1 MSASFDH
8 GLVDD
13 FLNHHLAFRPVDAT
27 FMGIAGHDTD
37 LPPADAS
44 AAADERHALTTLA
57 ARMAEQPEPAD
68 LGERIDLR
76 LMRAEAAVA
85 HASLG
90 NRPRL
95 HNPAWYTGEAAFGI
109 IGLLLPQ
116 SEPVQSDAV
125 RARLDAI
132 PDYLASGRA
141 RLAEASSA
149 PRGWV
154 DRARREAAAF
164 RAFLKDGLSLH
175 PAWNESWAAPAE
187 QAARALIEFGA
198 MIAGLE
204 DRDPACGAAHLSLLM
219 REAHGLAVSPE
230 HAVRLASEAFDRMG
244 EELAEMAAGID
255 SGRSWQQQID
265 ALSEIHPTADDVVA
279 EYRRWHDRALADS
292 HDLVTPSQE
301 YQLDFRLMAPA
312 FRSVAADLYFL
323 FYRSPPAH
331 RSGAGSV
338 YWVSAPGA
346 DQAAYLRGQSR
357 AMIKTIHSV
366 HHGSVGHHTQNA
378 RARAARSRLARL
390 GGTDCASGISFP
402 SAGTMVEGWAC
413 YAEDLM
419 MEAPGFYTDAE
430 ILLLK
435 QFERRNAA
443 SVLVDIRL
451 HTGEWSLAEA
461 ARFYREEAGFSP
473 ARVPNEIVRNSMFP
487 GTRLMYWLGVEAI
500 KELRASWRG
509 TTRAFHDTLLGY
521 GHVPVKWAGDEMAR
535 AGMIGA

>member
-1 MSASFDH
+1 VTKMLDRM
-8 GLVDD
+8 LVDD

-27 FMGIAGHDTD
+27 FMGFGGYDAV
-37 LPPADAS
+37 LPRADAS
-44 AAADERHALTTLA
+44 AMADEARALKALA
-57 ARMAEQPEPAD
+57 VRIAAQPEPAD

-76 LMRAEAAVA
+76 LMRAEVA
-85 HASLG
+85 IAQASLEG
-90 NRPRL
+90 RPRYY
-95 HNPAWYTGEAAFGI
+95 NPAWYTGEAAFGI

-116 SEPVQSDAV
+116 ADPVPRDAMD
-125 RARLDAI
+125 ARLSAI
-132 PDYLASGRA
+132 PDFLADGRA
-141 RLAEASSA
+141 RLAGASA
-149 PRGWV
+149 PRGWS
-154 DRARREAAAF
+154 DRARREAVAF
-164 RAFLKDGLSLH
+164 GAFLRSGLLRH
-175 PAWNESWAAPAE
+175 AAWDERWAAPAE
-187 QAARALIEFGA
+187 RAACALDDF
-198 MIAGLE
+198 AGMVSSLE
-204 DRDPACGAAHLSLLM
+204 DRNPSSGSAHLSLLM
-219 REAHGLAVSPE
+219 REAHGLALSPD
-230 HAVRLASEAFDRMG
+230 AAIRLASEAFDRMG
-244 EELAEMAAGID
+244 EELRQMAARID
-255 SGRSWQQQID
+255 PNRGWQEQIEAISD
-265 ALSEIHPTADDVVA
+265 IQPAADGVVA
-279 EYRRWHDRALADS
+279 EYRYWHDRALADAR
-292 HDLVTPSQE
+292 DLVTPAE
-301 YQLDFRLMAPA
+301 YDLDFRLMAPA
-312 FRSVAADLYFL
+312 FQGVASDLYFL
-323 FYRSPPAH
+323 FYRSPPAQ
-331 RSGAGSV
+331 RPGRGSV
-338 YWVSAPGA
+338 YWISAAGA

-378 RARAARSRLARL
+378 RARAAQSRLARL
-390 GGTDCASGISFP
+390 GGTDCASGISFL

-443 SVLVDIRL
+443 SVLVDSRL

-500 KELRASWRG
+500 KELRAGWHG

-535 AGMIGA
+535 AGMIDA